1 MWSVVVLQYSS
12 RLVSRQ
18 TADLHQLSGKHFS
31 DRLTLERR
39 RGRLVYMST
48 DTLHL
53 KKRGLAVL
61 VMVRT
66 LTLFL
71 TAPWLNSAKEMSEQ
85 DGLSRSSSSLPPS
98 PSSSL
103 ERHIS
108 VRFWKIIRLKRIK
121 SVKHASQLSDLQ
133 MFSLTP

>member
-1 MWSVVVLQYSS
+1 M
-12 RLVSRQ
+12 
-18 TADLHQLSGKHFS
+18 
-31 DRLTLERR
+31 
-39 RGRLVYMST
+39 
-48 DTLHL
+48 
-53 KKRGLAVL
+53 

-108 VRFWKIIRLKRIK
+108 VQFWKIRRLKRIK